1 MAPRSRLNAVV
12 SRMFGLF
19 LFVVAVGNLL
29 IGQTSF
35 AVLFGGLG
43 FVFVSLSGYILSN
56 PEEFGSDETVSDRLV
71 RAVVLG
77 GWALVLVSAIL
88 VAALALS

>member
-1 MAPRSRLNAVV
+1 MATKSRFKAVT

-29 IGQTSF
+29 VGTIDFTI
-35 AVLFGGLG
+35 LFGVIG

-56 PEEFGSDETVSDRLV
+56 PEEFGDDETVSDRLLK
-71 RAVVLG
+71 AVVVG
-77 GWALVLVSAIL
+77 GWGLILVTAAIITALVLG
-88 VAALALS
+88 